1 MRVVNVG
8 DHPSFDLGER
18 MSADGEGK
26 KRIHFGSLEEVEKK
40 RIKIQQQN
48 GGEGMGLSAAVVA
61 GIKAG
66 NINITEGQI
75 QRVRFPCKLQRKIV
89 FQKEIGSCPGTEYL
103 TCVRELFS

>member
-1 MRVVNVG
+1 
-8 DHPSFDLGER
+8 

-40 RIKIQQQN
+40 RIKLQQQN
-48 GGEGMGLSAAVVA
+48 GGEGMGLSAAVIA

-75 QRVRFPCKLQRKIV
+75 GRVNNVTCSVHAFKKMGPKRSEARV
-89 FQKEIGSCPGTEYL
+89 HVGSIGFEFF
-103 TCVRELFS
+103 FS